1 MFEPAMVIASI
12 MVISVGFILLLWV
25 ALVAMY
31 ELVLALAW
39 FWTGIVALGA
49 GSPRGFGAAAWG
61 FGLSWG
67 IWAVIVA
74 SLSGTSTLM
83 SHMSGHPFLAL
94 AIGPAIWGLLLIA
107 LKPVRK
113 YRDSKLEFFGYTQY
127 PWSSP
132 R

>member
-1 MFEPAMVIASI
+1 MFEPARDIASI
-12 MVISVGFILLLWV
+12 MVFSVGAILLLWL

-39 FWTGIVALGA
+39 FWTGIVVLGA

-61 FGLSWG
+61 FGLSMA
-67 IWAVIVA
+67 IWAAIFA
-74 SLSGTSTLM
+74 SFSGTSTLM

-94 AIGPAIWGLLLIA
+94 AIAPAIWGLLLIA

-113 YRDSKLEFFGYTQY
+113 YRDSKLEFFGYNQF
-127 PWSSP
+127 PWSE